1 MAVSSPR
8 HRPADLRPRPETG
21 FTKSFLVAPPRGPPS
36 GTALMQTSMSNSPRA
51 AAATSVFDAE
61 RSSRLGPIGM
71 ETVCHGLLRDPRPG
85 ARPAALTTIPDPLV
99 FYSWWNEELATHPD
113 YTTSGQGMGV
123 RRNVKLHYLPLTDC
137 FQLFTED
144 VKAALTLSIEH
155 TDGTPVRPHELFVG
169 ATLDV
174 LGRPMTLR
182 SASAKTIAWVDA
194 EAKRLLRRRE
204 ALCAAIQKFQDVH
217 KALESIG
224 ITQLYLNRQM
234 DANTTA
240 IPPDGGKAN
249 LARLTMEVHALE
261 GLLQRYRS

>member
-1 MAVSSPR
+1 MASSPR

-21 FTKSFLVAPPRGPPS
+21 FTKSFLVAPPRDPPS

-51 AAATSVFDAE
+51 AVATSMSVAE

-85 ARPAALTTIPDPLV
+85 ARPAAVTTIPDPLV

-123 RRNVKLHYLPLTDC
+123 RRNVKLHYLPSTDC

-217 KALESIG
+217 KALETIG
-224 ITQLYLNRQM
+224 ITQLYLNRLM
-234 DANTTA
+234 DASTTA